1 MSIRRR
7 HAILVSYKSTSVCHP
22 ELSETGTYIIQVRAN
37 DFVSTGSYSLGLECL
52 LPTSPVDATLAC
64 GGLISRTI
72 GASAKVD
79 QIIFNGQSSAQLT
92 LGLTENGFPFGAT
105 ATGTLFSPT
114 GSP

>member
-64 GGLISRTI
+64 GGFDSQPTHPYSKHEHISFTI
-72 GASAKVD
+72 LQFKAKVP
-79 QIIFNGQSSAQLT
+79 LT
-92 LGLTENGFPFGAT
+92 LAVSGVPFGAT
-105 ATGTLFSPT
+105 ATPFFF
-114 GSP
+114 

>member
-64 GGLISRTI
+64 GGLNSQTI
-72 GASAKVD
+72 HPSSKDDHITFTTSQFKTKVT
-79 QIIFNGQSSAQLT
+79 LT
-92 LGLTENGFPFGAT
+92 LAEAGFPFGAT
-105 ATGTLFSPT
+105 ASAFFF
-114 GSP
+114 